1 MTENS
6 ELNRV
11 FWHSR
16 RGMLELDLVLVP
28 FVKNVYATLPLHEQE
43 IYKRLLECEDTEL
56 FAWALQRSKP
66 ADTDL
71 AMIMEKIIHYAK
83 QQPD

>member
-28 FVKNVYATLPLHEQE
+28 FVKNVYANLPTHEQD

-56 FAWALQRSKP
+56 FAWALQKSKP
-66 ADTDL
+66 ADAEL
-71 AMIMEKIIHYAK
+71 AMIMDKIIQYAK
-83 QQPD
+83 QTID